1 MRISPTSVRERGS
14 SILEFSLVIV
24 QLSLVLFA
32 IFEIARMVL
41 VSTTVAH
48 SARTAVRYAIV
59 HGASRTGTGVDGPS
73 GPGNTTEV
81 TANIVKYAKTG
92 LLNTARLS
100 TTVAYPDG
108 NNTPGSRVIVTVVYP
123 YDPFTFLPLRF
134 RLGSTTEGIICF

>member
-1 MRISPTSVRERGS
+1 MSAAPASPRQRGS
-14 SILEFSLVIV
+14 SIVEFSLVIV
-24 QLSLVLFA
+24 QLCLVLFA
-32 IFEIARMVL
+32 IFEISRMVL

-73 GPGNTTEV
+73 GPGNTAEI

-92 LLNTARLS
+92 LLNTSRLS

-108 NNTPGSRVIVTVVYP
+108 NNIPGSRVVVTVVYP

-134 RLGSTTEGIICF
+134 NLGSTTEGIICF